1 MSLNSRKIIFIIA
14 AAFIVILA
22 MMWGIPRYIVYQ
34 QALKGEAELARA
46 QQNRQIKIQEAMALK
61 ESAKMLAEAEIERAK
76 GVAEANKIIGD
87 SLKGNEAY
95 LRYL

>member
-1 MSLNSRKIIFIIA
+1 MDKNKLILGGIVASVTIA
-14 AAFIVILA
+14 ILG
-22 MMWGIPRYIVYQ
+22 MWGLPKYLVYQ

-76 GVAEANKIIGD
+76 SQQDHWRQPQG
-87 SLKGNEAY
+87 
-95 LRYL
+95 